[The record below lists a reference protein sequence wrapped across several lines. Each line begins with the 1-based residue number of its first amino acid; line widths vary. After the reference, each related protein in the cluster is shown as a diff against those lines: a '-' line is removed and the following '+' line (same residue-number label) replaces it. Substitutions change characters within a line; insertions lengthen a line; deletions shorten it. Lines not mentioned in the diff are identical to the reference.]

1 MKGYGLLILL
11 LQIIVNWDGFAQL
24 NGSNSPNTSLWID
37 NKNSKNLIDI
47 TPYTMY
53 MQDSM
58 GKMPF
63 KQVQKLP
70 LSAFKLNG
78 EGGLNL
84 GNTTKPYWFRVD
96 FIDSSNTNDLYLLIK
111 NSYIKDLQVFVI
123 TQNDKVL
130 NWETGLNYPSGQ
142 YFFESN
148 MVNFNIGA
156 KPKYLYLRVEKW
168 SMHLLMH
175 ISSVKPL
182 VDYQHKQDLFLGCL
196 IGVIIALALYNIFL
210 FISLKDNLFLYYSF
224 YSIASVGIIF
234 MSQGLHH
241 EFLWYNRLWMSQSLN
256 PFLLLFNCLCF
267 LFATKYLDT
276 RKLAPRF
283 YWTLLTL
290 CLIGL
295 FLLPL
300 EIFLNYNWV
309 RVYYQF
315 SQIIFMILVFTCGI
329 YTWKIGFQP
338 ASFFVIAWSFLVLGS
353 IISTLSII
361 GILSV
366 QNYLIYHSW
375 QIGIAC
381 ETLLISFAVAN
392 RFNLF
397 RQEAKDAYA
406 LALQRAQENEKLLSE
421 HTRILEEK
429 LQLEQ
434 KVFNQSSNESI
445 NALIEKMK
453 TERGTNKKLPVAT
466 IDGILLLPMLD
477 IVRLEAMGSYCT
489 IFLTQQKKIVASK
502 PLAEF
507 EVLLDNNNFLRVHKS
522 HMINLNF
529 VERYLRGEGGFVI
542 MTDGA
547 EVSVSKMMKSEL
559 LERLNIT

>member
-11 LQIIVNWDGFAQL
+11 LQIIAYRGGFAQ
-24 NGSNSPNTSLWID
+24 SNSTTSLKATLWVD
-37 NKNSKNLIDI
+37 NQNSKNLIDI
-47 TPYTMY
+47 TPYTIY
-53 MQDSM
+53 MQDSI
-58 GKMPF
+58 GKMSF
-63 KQVQKLP
+63 KQIQKLP

-78 EGGLNL
+78 IGGLNL

-96 FIDSSNTNDLYLLIK
+96 FIDSTNTNDLYLLIK
-111 NSYIKDLQVFVI
+111 NAYIKDLQVFVI
-123 TQNDKVL
+123 TQNNKIL
-130 NWETGLNYPSGQ
+130 HWETGLNYPSGR
-142 YFFESN
+142 YFFESD
-148 MVNFNIGA
+148 MVNFNIGT

-168 SMHLLMH
+168 SMHLLMY
-175 ISSVKPL
+175 ISSAKPL

-196 IGVIIALALYNIFL
+196 IGIIIALALYNVFL
-210 FISLKDNLFLYYSF
+210 FISLKDKLFLYYSF
-224 YSIASVGIIF
+224 YSIASVGIII

-241 EFLWYNRLWMSQSLN
+241 EFLWYNKLWMSQSLD
-256 PFLLLFNCLCF
+256 PFLLLFTCLCF

-276 RKLAPRF
+276 KQLAPKF
-283 YWTLLTL
+283 YWALLSL
-290 CLIGL
+290 CVVGL
-295 FLLPL
+295 LLLPL
-300 EIFLNYNWV
+300 EIFFSYNWV
-309 RVYYQF
+309 RIYYQF
-315 SQIIFMILVFTCGI
+315 SQIIFMILIFTCGI
-329 YTWKIGFQP
+329 YTWKIGYQP
-338 ASFFVIAWSFLVLGS
+338 ASFFVIAWSFLVFGS

-361 GILSV
+361 GILPV

-392 RFNLF
+392 RFNVF
-397 RQEAKDAYA
+397 RKEATDAYA

-421 HTRILEEK
+421 HTQILEEK
-429 LQLEQ
+429 LKLEQ
-434 KVFNQSSNESI
+434 KIINQSSNESI
-445 NALIEKMK
+445 NNLIEKMQ
-453 TERGTNKKLPVAT
+453 TERGKNKKIPVAT

-489 IFLTQQKKIVASK
+489 IYLTQKKKIIASK

-507 EVLLDNNNFLRVHKS
+507 ESLLDNTDFFRVHKS

-529 VERYLRGEGGFVI
+529 VERYLRGEGGFVV
-542 MTDGA
+542 MADGA